1 MGELSAL
8 GMLLDSSRLRQLQK
22 SYTDSVERFVTD
34 DAPDRELLSLV
45 EEPFRSME
53 DVHDRLE
60 RLEATLLEQS
70 DRRAVFLTIYTEM
83 TAATI
88 REIETGAFIDPAWM
102 ERYLVQFAEYYRRA
116 FYSYERGAVDEVPD
130 PWIVAFGT
138 ALQRDALVMQD
149 TLLGIN
155 AHINY
160 DLALTLSD
168 IGLDPDRP
176 DKFADHTRINE
187 ILRRLV
193 SVQQDL
199 LARQYAPG
207 LAGIGDRL
215 GELDDLAAAV
225 SLRTARKQAWQIA
238 VLRTDVE
245 WLPVDRFTRWLLARS
260 TTGSAYLLLEPTASQ
275 ATMETLHEIEANEF
289 DLAAHA
295 LEFHDLVQ
303 DRL

>member
-88 REIETGAFIDPAWM
+88 REIDAGTFIDPAWM

-207 LAGIGDRL
+207 LARIGDRL
-215 GELDDLAAAV
+215 GELDDLAAAA
-225 SLRTARKQAWQIA
+225 SLRRARKQAWQIA
-238 VLRTDVE
+238 VLRTDAG
-245 WLPVDRFTRWLLARS
+245 WLPIDRYTRWLLAR
-260 TTGSAYLLLEPTASQ
+260 TATGGAYLLLEPTASQ
-275 ATMETLHEIEANEF
+275 ATMETLHEIEADEF

-295 LEFHDLVQ
+295 VEFHDLVQ
-303 DRL
+303 ERL